1 MCLKLLSSHATLLEK
16 QSSYVDDRSHMYE
29 KACENDFF
37 LQADRS
43 ATRCLRWPPSRLR
56 KWDKS
61 A

>member
-37 LQADRS
+37 FAGG
-43 ATRCLRWPPSRLR
+43 
-56 KWDKS
+56 
-61 A
+61 